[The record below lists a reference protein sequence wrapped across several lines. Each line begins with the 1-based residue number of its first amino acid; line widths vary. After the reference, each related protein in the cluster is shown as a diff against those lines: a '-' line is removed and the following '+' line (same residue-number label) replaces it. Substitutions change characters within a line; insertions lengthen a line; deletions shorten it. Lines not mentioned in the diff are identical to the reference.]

1 MFPFFNRH
9 ASSDATSA
17 QPAAVNPL
25 AMQSIPAD
33 TPQENDASDE
43 ERPATYEE
51 LMPYLMLAMVAA
63 R

>member
-9 ASSDATSA
+9 ASSHAASA
-17 QPAAVNPL
+17 QPAVNSL
-25 AMQSIPAD
+25 TLQSIPAD
-33 TPQENDASDE
+33 TPQENDASGE